1 MKEQIWNKFKVQNVE
16 LQMTGQKN
24 VLEKDVLL
32 DIQKKLDEDLKIKKE
47 NTNNKLRQWPGK
59 CFLLDPQKTVVKALN
74 KSTQWDKNWTQLLQ

>member
-47 NTNNKLRQWPGK
+47 NTNNKLRQ
-59 CFLLDPQKTVVKALN
+59 
-74 KSTQWDKNWTQLLQ
+74 